1 MTRLRQILSL
11 GMSLASAAM
20 LGLAAGA
27 LWMLPVAYLQ
37 RNMAWLALPLG
48 AALGWSVARW
58 ASPRRPG
65 APWLAAAATL
75 LAAGY
80 VNVLIAGVK
89 LAGSM
94 SLGLTETLRTAG
106 ASMLWALA
114 TLGIGAAQWAW
125 FAAGAAVAA
134 LTARRLSRPGT

>member
-1 MTRLRQILSL
+1 MSRLREILSL
-11 GMSLASAAM
+11 AMSLASASM

-37 RNMAWLALPLG
+37 RDMAWLALPLG

-58 ASPRRPG
+58 VSPRRRS

-80 VNVLIAGVK
+80 VCVLITGVK

-94 SLGLTETLRTAG
+94 SLSLSETLHTAG
-106 ASMLWALA
+106 PSMLWALA
-114 TLGIGAAQWAW
+114 TLGAGAAQWAW
-125 FAAGAAVAA
+125 FAAGAVVAA
-134 LTARRLSRPGT
+134 LVARRLSRPAS